1 MSFGRCG
8 AVVRSWVLPCRLEVA
23 RPLDRD
29 SRWAWRWRC
38 CFGGDCACCRGR
50 VVALTLWGCAAVCI
64 GRGRGC
70 LRGCSL
76 LQDGLCAEGRKEA
89 SKERPVCRHGGAGG
103 AGGCAVWEDCRQ
115 ALAHPTA
122 LIAEDQLGLCCS
134 TVETATLIYGPACSS
149 GCDGYG
155 VPVPFRRCTRSAERR
170 RRKVFGVARLG

>member
-1 MSFGRCG
+1 M
-8 AVVRSWVLPCRLEVA
+8 LPCRLEVA

-134 TVETATLIYGPACSS
+134 TVETATLESTAQPALQAVMAT
-149 GCDGYG
+149 GF
-155 VPVPFRRCTRSAERR
+155 PFRLGDAPDPQRGGGERFLVLR
-170 RRKVFGVARLG
+170 VLGDGLVMRM